1 MASTPPLIDYT
12 KLTPLKLRDLRGRYE
27 AQGYPHLALD
37 CTKELLRRGAARS
50 ADYSNLQWNQDKVRA
65 LFVPFRALAAFE
77 GNERTSYTE
86 AGGSR
91 IGHKKSDPEWMWI
104 DSYSGMAVSHANWV
118 FSCQIPQPGDD
129 PTFSLI
135 DHKIVVRTY
144 NSDGVA
150 AALKEWAELAAATRK
165 LLSSK
170 S

>member
-1 MASTPPLIDYT
+1 MPEIFTSPRALTNRLAVLGSRLDGWTGPPYVPRYPGGTGMASTPPLIDYT

-91 IGHKKSDPEWMWI
+91 IGARGLSEALTAPPRHRSRVLSRHRMPAL
-104 DSYSGMAVSHANWV
+104 DS
-118 FSCQIPQPGDD
+118 F
-129 PTFSLI
+129 
-135 DHKIVVRTY
+135 RT
-144 NSDGVA
+144 GA
-150 AALKEWAELAAATRK
+150 
-165 LLSSK
+165 
-170 S
+170 